1 MNKMGKTICVFSPK
15 GGVGKTVLSLNLAG
29 ICELTKKKVLLL
41 DLDIQSG
48 SLGMIINQ
56 EINKTIYNI
65 SEDLKINKYKSILDY
80 TYKYS
85 DYTYVLPSL
94 IDPRQKVTIDSIKRI
109 INDSKYYFDI
119 IIIDTCSKL
128 DEYNLLILDSVDE
141 VLFVTINDLFTLKN
155 TRNIIT
161 IFNECNITN
170 YKVLLNASIDFK
182 VPYFSLLDI
191 KKIIN
196 SNIDYLISKNLYSKD
211 ISSYIYESKIPILMK
226 NVYSKCPKDI
236 NTLKLI
242 INDLERINT
251 YEEKN

>member
-1 MNKMGKTICVFSPK
+1 MFAIYFC
-15 GGVGKTVLSLNLAG
+15 
-29 ICELTKKKVLLL
+29 KKKY
-41 DLDIQSG
+41 IS
-48 SLGMIINQ
+48 SL
-56 EINKTIYNI
+56 
-65 SEDLKINKYKSILDY
+65 SFSLSY
-80 TYKYS
+80 TQWS
-85 DYTYVLPSL
+85 PT
-94 IDPRQKVTIDSIKRI
+94 
-109 INDSKYYFDI
+109 
-119 IIIDTCSKL
+119 
-128 DEYNLLILDSVDE
+128 LLIALALVSVSLE
-141 VLFVTINDLFTLKN
+141 VSFIMSYTVDMLLSIAALESVL
-155 TRNIIT
+155 
-161 IFNECNITN
+161 E
-170 YKVLLNASIDFK
+170 VLLNASIDFK